1 MKESDSF
8 NPKEYHSKKG
18 HAHTKNLELPILFF
32 DVVGFSKEMDN
43 EGSKQI
49 VTDMQRVMWDLLENN
64 FYWAEKSKHA
74 SKNNLLLIPTGD
86 GYGIAIN
93 ETKNDDDIL
102 WIARKLYRALAE
114 KKINIRMGI
123 AKGRNVV
130 TIDLNENLNIFGYG
144 IVLATRVCNAAS
156 DGQILVHSEFAQSL
170 QQDKA
175 MPELTK
181 IKIPFTAKHGLKIHC
196 HNYFQ
201 ENDFGINL

>member
-1 MKESDSF
+1 MKESESF
-8 NPKEYHSKKG
+8 NPNEYHSKKG
-18 HAHTKNLELPILFF
+18 HAHRRNLEFPILFF
-32 DVVGFSKEMDN
+32 DVVGFSKDMNND
-43 EGSKQI
+43 GSKKI
-49 VTDMQRVMWDLLENN
+49 VTDMQRVMWDLLDNDY
-64 FYWAEKSKHA
+64 YWAEKTKHS

-93 ETKNDDDIL
+93 ETLKDDVIL
-102 WIARKLYRALAE
+102 WIARKLYRKLAE
-114 KKINIRMGI
+114 EEIKIRMGI

-170 QQDKA
+170 LQDKA
-175 MPELTK
+175 IAELTEVK
-181 IKIPFTAKHGLKIHC
+181 DPFIGKHNLKIPC

-201 ENDFGINL
+201 KDDFGINP